1 MFLPERWYKIFGV
14 KRERGVILLGR
25 FLAKYNPNEK
35 GGHTPCQ
42 DLCGRQLFV
51 M

>member
-1 MFLPERWYKIFGV
+1 MTFTIVGV

-35 GGHTPCQ
+35 
-42 DLCGRQLFV
+42 V
-51 M
+51 